1 MYILELYQEGMSTEV
16 GVFETVE
23 EGREFISK
31 LKGYTLEEIDG
42 FTYETIDIKSI
53 PDYLELEHNNNIVP
67 ITKFMF
73 TEDGDIEIYWKEIS
87 NLSDE
92 GTGMVEGAT
101 LVDAYAIE
109 NSDLKKYIESRERNF
124 NAVKKFLEEKN
135 YEVTRAYFGSED
147 GEAILYKKKGTD
159 DWHFLTHM
167 DPNFS
172 EAEDLNEYFEMI

>member
-1 MYILELYQEGMSTEV
+1 MYILELYQEGMSTAV

-31 LKGYTLEEIDG
+31 LKGYTSEEIDG

-53 PDYLELEHNNNIVP
+53 PDYLELEHKNNIVP

-73 TEDGDIEIYWKEIS
+73 TEQGDVEIYWKEIP
-87 NLSDE
+87 NLSKE
-92 GTGMVEGAT
+92 GEGMVEGAT

>member
-31 LKGYTLEEIDG
+31 LKGYKMEEIDG

-53 PDYLELEHNNNIVP
+53 PDYLELKYKNNIVP

-73 TEDGDIEIYWKEIS
+73 TEEGDVEIYWKEIP
-87 NLSDE
+87 NLSEE
-92 GTGMVEGAT
+92 GKGMVEGAT

-109 NSDLKKYIESRERNF
+109 NSDVKKYIESRERNF
-124 NAVKKFLEEKN
+124 ETIKKYLEEKN
-135 YEVTRAYFGSED
+135 YEVSRAYFGSED

-167 DPNFS
+167 DPDFS
-172 EAEDLNEYFEMI
+172 EADDLSEYFEMI